1 MATTAKTYETDQ
13 FDAGG
18 RPLRLTSLGH
28 STLMWEWEGLVIH
41 MDPWTAQ
48 GDYSA
53 LPRADVILV
62 THEHQDHLDPAAIAL
77 ARKPGTRIVVNP
89 AVKTIFG
96 EGEAL
101 ANREKIDLGTF
112 TVEAVPA
119 YNITPGREKFHPKG
133 RDNGYLLTFGP
144 LRILVAGDTEDHSEL
159 KAFRNIDVA
168 FLPMNQPYTM
178 TPDQA
183 ASVARAIRPRVLY
196 PYHFGETDPQALA
209 TLLGEEKGIEVRIRR
224 LA

>member
-1 MATTAKTYETDQ
+1 METTAKTYETDQ

-18 RPLRLTSLGH
+18 RPLRLTTLGH

-41 MDPWTAQ
+41 MDPWTVQ
-48 GDYSA
+48 SDYSA

-62 THEHQDHLDPAAIAL
+62 THEHQDHFDAKAIARV
-77 ARKPGTRIVVNP
+77 RKPTTRLLVNP
-89 AVKTIFG
+89 AVRAILG

-101 ANREKIDLGTF
+101 ANGQVVDLGPF
-112 TVEAVPA
+112 KVEAVPA
-119 YNITPGREKFHPKG
+119 YNITPGHEKFHPKG

-144 LRILVAGDTEDHSEL
+144 LRVLVAGDTENHDEL
-159 KAFRNIDVA
+159 QSHTNIDVA
-168 FLPMNQPYTM
+168 FLPMSQPHTM

-183 ASVARAIRPRVLY
+183 ASAARAIRPRILY
-196 PYHFGETDPQALA
+196 PYHFGETDPHTLA
-209 TLLGEEKGIEVRIRR
+209 TLLKGEKDIEVRIRR